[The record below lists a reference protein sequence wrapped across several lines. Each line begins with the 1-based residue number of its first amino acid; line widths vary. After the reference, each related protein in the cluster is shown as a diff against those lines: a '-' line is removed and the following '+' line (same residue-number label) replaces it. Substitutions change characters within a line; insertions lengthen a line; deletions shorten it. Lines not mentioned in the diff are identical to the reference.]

1 MKRVVFILVIVFLV
15 SGYSFAQDIDQKI
28 LETRANIG
36 NLSIQEKQAQN
47 QLTQIQ
53 QAYNQSIQQLRSLLE
68 QQQQE
73 AIKASEDLL
82 KAQEKIETDTEIKD
96 ITDTEIETK

>member
-82 KAQEKIETDTEIKD
+82 KAQEETDTEIKD